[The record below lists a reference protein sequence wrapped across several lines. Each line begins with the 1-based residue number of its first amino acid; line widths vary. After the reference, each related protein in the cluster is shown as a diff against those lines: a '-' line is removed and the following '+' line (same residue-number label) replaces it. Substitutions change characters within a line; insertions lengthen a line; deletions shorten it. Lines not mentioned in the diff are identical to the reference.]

1 MKPLELTEIQAFLF
15 KDFKEMGASKY
26 YLLQVKDATAA
37 KNFLSFI
44 ADSIT
49 HANGTINEIC
59 LNMGLTSTGLI
70 ALGYNHEENMHTF
83 SREFREGMV
92 SPHRQ
97 RLLGD
102 FDSSDPSKWQ
112 WGGPSNE
119 RVDMIFMVFGKNETI
134 VENYFHSLKQ
144 KLEAAFSVVHILNGK
159 PLPNGREHF
168 GFREGISQP
177 VIKGSDLPPVGNNN
191 DIDPGEFVMGYKNE
205 YGVYPDAPLLKV
217 PQGNLELLSD
227 NPDGYQDDATNKR
240 FKDIGR
246 NGTYFVLRQLEQNVN
261 GYWSFMKKQATDE
274 NGNTNNEEAT
284 KIAAKMMG
292 RWPSGATL
300 VKHPD
305 KDPGPGV
312 DSDDNS
318 FSYIKDDKDGEK
330 CPFGSH
336 TRRTNPR
343 DHFEES
349 PPGVSLKLT
358 RRHRIMRRVRSYGE
372 DFIGSAENHNPNG
385 EVGLLFGCFNANI
398 SKQFELNQYRWAN
411 SPKFKKLYDDPDP
424 IIGVRECPAAGVKQ
438 NFTIPQKTV
447 NKVIPNL
454 QSFVTV
460 KGGAYFFFPS
470 VTVLKFLGTI

>member
-1 MKPLELTEIQAFLF
+1 MTPLELTEIQAYLF
-15 KDFKEMGASKY
+15 SEYKEMGSSKY
-26 YLLQVKDATAA
+26 YLMQVKDASAA
-37 KNFLSFI
+37 KKFLAFI
-44 ADSIT
+44 SDSIT
-49 HANGTINEIC
+49 HANATIKETC
-59 LNMGLTSTGLI
+59 LNIGFTCNGLI
-70 ALGYNHEENMHTF
+70 ALGYNKEENIHSF

-92 SPHRQ
+92 TSHRQ

-112 WGGPSNE
+112 WGGPANE
-119 RVDMIFMVFGKNETI
+119 RVDLILMVFGKNNA
-134 VENYFHSLKQ
+134 VAENYFQSLKQ
-144 KLEAAFSVVHILNGK
+144 KFEPGFSVVHIIDGK
-159 PLPNGREHF
+159 PLPNDREHF
-168 GFREGISQP
+168 GFRDGVSQP
-177 VIKGSDLPPVGNNN
+177 VIKGSNVAPVGNNN
-191 DIDPGEFVMGYKNE
+191 DINPGEFILGYQNE
-205 YGVYPDAPLLKV
+205 YDIYPDAPLLKA
-217 PQGNLELLSD
+217 PQGSPELLQD
-227 NPDGYQDDATNKR
+227 NPSGYIDDSTGKS

-261 GYWSFMKKQATDE
+261 GYWSFLKKQTTDE
-274 NGNTNNEEAT
+274 HGNINNEEAT

-292 RWPSGATL
+292 RWPSGAPL

-305 KDPGPGV
+305 KDPGPSI

-318 FSYIKDDKDGEK
+318 FSYTKEDKDGEK

-336 TRRTNPR
+336 IRRMNPR

-372 DFIGSAENHNPNG
+372 DFIGSAKNHKPNG

-398 SKQFELNQYRWAN
+398 SKQFEFIQYTWAN

-424 IIGVRECPAAGVKQ
+424 IIGVRECPVTGVKQ

-447 NKVIPNL
+447 NKVIPDL
-454 QSFVTV
+454 QRFVTV

-470 VTVLKFLGTI
+470 ISTLKFLGTI